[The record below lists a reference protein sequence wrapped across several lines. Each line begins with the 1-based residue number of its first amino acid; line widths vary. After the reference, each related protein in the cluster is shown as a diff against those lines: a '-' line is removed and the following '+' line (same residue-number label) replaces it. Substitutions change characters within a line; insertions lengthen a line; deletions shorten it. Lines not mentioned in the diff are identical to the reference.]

1 MDRTNRKFFMPIL
14 MGAGDSSLADCF
26 KLHKKLDDIF
36 ELMGNIQK
44 PSRADSVEEAIYY
57 KKQYDKNT
65 LLFKQN
71 VLQIIS
77 DLGITPEE
85 LIGCDFYKTMLSW
98 NKFLDE
104 ELNSKKASD

>member
-1 MDRTNRKFFMPIL
+1 MDRTNRKYFTPIF

-26 KLHKKLDDIF
+26 KLHKKLDYVF
-36 ELMGNIQK
+36 ELMNLLQQ
-44 PSRADSVEEAIYY
+44 PSRADSVEETIYY

-65 LLFKQN
+65 LLFQQN

-77 DLGITPEE
+77 DLGVTPEQ
-85 LIGCDFYKTMLSW
+85 LVDCDFYKTMLSW

-104 ELNSKKASD
+104 ELNSNKASD